1 MLLCFNFIFDKI
13 VEMGTTYIDRKE
25 DNNHVGKRMNAGRAT
40 VGNRTLPVI
49 PSIGGKRVPYS
60 ELVS

>member
-1 MLLCFNFIFDKI
+1 M
-13 VEMGTTYIDRKE
+13 EMGTTYIDRKE